1 MIPDLGSVVLN
12 IFSVFSSLK
21 FESLISM
28 LFLLSEILAIR
39 AIDGYKRRA
48 K

>member
-1 MIPDLGSVVLN
+1 MTPDLDSLGLN

-28 LFLLSEILAIR
+28 LFLLSEIWAYR
-39 AIDGYKRRA
+39 AIDGYTRRA